1 MDADLFGSAIY
12 HFRPAQTARQT
23 GDGDDG
29 GEGERDKYGGEGG
42 GVRQL
47 VS

>member
-1 MDADLFGSAIY
+1 MDADLFGAAIY

-23 GDGDDG
+23 DDGDDR
-29 GEGERDKYGGEGG
+29 GEREREGDKDREGD
-42 GVRQL
+42 RQL